1 MKTKEAKAIGYV
13 SRRFSKR
20 SRRYKK
26 LAGHVDDVEKP
37 GSLSSKS
44 HKENV
49 RASMEDFDEFVLNRC
64 RAKREAAKVN
74 TVALDEVHET
84 DKEKETLPPR
94 CRRPAI
100 CEEMEKHIWNEA
112 GVSLRGYREILV
124 TRRLLYEMHLLW
136 SGSWFARRWFKTF
149 SNEVFSKVYK
159 LIWVNRCFWG
169 VRNKA

>member
-26 LAGHVDDVEKP
+26 LASDDVEKP
-37 GSLSSKS
+37 GSLSSKT

-74 TVALDEVHET
+74 TVELDKTHEN
-84 DKEKETLPPR
+84 DKEKETLPAR

-100 CEEMEKHIWNEA
+100 CEEMEKHIRNEA
-112 GVSLRGYREILV
+112 GESLRGYREILV
-124 TRRLLYEMHLLW
+124 TRRLLYEMHLL
-136 SGSWFARRWFKTF
+136 
-149 SNEVFSKVYK
+149 
-159 LIWVNRCFWG
+159 
-169 VRNKA
+169 

>member
-1 MKTKEAKAIGYV
+1 MPLVKVTMKTKEAKAIGYV

-74 TVALDEVHET
+74 TVALDEAHET
-84 DKEKETLPPR
+84 DKEKETIPAR

-100 CEEMEKHIWNEA
+100 CEEMEKHIRNEA

-124 TRRLLYEMHLLW
+124 TRRLLYEMHLL
-136 SGSWFARRWFKTF
+136 
-149 SNEVFSKVYK
+149 
-159 LIWVNRCFWG
+159 
-169 VRNKA
+169 